1 MTRRELLAGAACALA
16 AKPLLAFKSHIT
28 RAHISAIT
36 DEIGNTQA
44 DAIDFAQHYGLQ
56 WVELRNVPETKKE
69 FAFLTEPELKRWATQ
84 LAVAKLKVSFLNTS
98 LLKFTWPGLTPAK
111 PRKETDDQR
120 STREAL
126 EQKKWERRREDTA
139 AALRAANIL
148 GVDKVR
154 VFTGE
159 RVANP
164 ETAYPLIVRTMEE
177 LIPLAEAARV
187 HLLIEIES
195 TQNIGTSAETKAIME
210 LLPSKTV
217 GINWDPQNALALKE
231 HTYPEVLYVPRTDA
245 DMSVFERTQRET
257 TCPYKGVA
265 NYFSLK
271 AGADLDDLKLLAQAA
286 YEAWRAQ
293 QPDPEDAPA
302 GRGFGARRQGLG

>member
-1 MTRRELLAGAACALA
+1 VTRRELLAGAACALA

-187 HLLIEIES
+187 HLLIENES

-231 HTYPEVLYVPRTDA
+231 IPWPDGYAQVPKDRMLNA
-245 DMSVFERTQRET
+245 QFKA
-257 TCPYKGVA
+257 KG
-265 NYFSLK
+265 L
-271 AGADLDDLKLLAQAA
+271 LDDSPEKLNWKAIM
-286 YEAWRAQ
+286 EAMQ
-293 QPDPEDAPA
+293 KDNY
-302 GRGFGARRQGLG
+302 RGQIGLETHIFDGTLIEKAHESMKIILHDVGELS

>member
-187 HLLIEIES
+187 HLLIENES

-231 HTYPEVLYVPRTDA
+231 IPWPDGYAQVPKDRMLNA
-245 DMSVFERTQRET
+245 QFKA
-257 TCPYKGVA
+257 KG
-265 NYFSLK
+265 L
-271 AGADLDDLKLLAQAA
+271 LDDSPEKLNWKAIM
-286 YEAWRAQ
+286 EAMQ
-293 QPDPEDAPA
+293 KDNY
-302 GRGFGARRQGLG
+302 RGQIGLETHIFDGTLIEKAHESMKIILHDVGELS

>member
-1 MTRRELLAGAACALA
+1 VTRRELLAGAACALA

-111 PRKETDDQR
+111 PRKETVDQR
-120 STREAL
+120 STL

-187 HLLIEIES
+187 HLLIENES

-210 LLPSKTV
+210 LLPSKTM

-231 HTYPEVLYVPRTDA
+231 IPWPDGYAQVPKDRMLNA
-245 DMSVFERTQRET
+245 QFKA
-257 TCPYKGVA
+257 KG
-265 NYFSLK
+265 L
-271 AGADLDDLKLLAQAA
+271 LDDSPEKLNWKAIM
-286 YEAWRAQ
+286 EAMQ
-293 QPDPEDAPA
+293 KDNY
-302 GRGFGARRQGLG
+302 RGQIGLETHIFDGTLIEKAHESMKIILHDVGELS